1 MLVELQEIDRRG
13 WPRRRRGGGHRG
25 HPPIELVEAPT
36 YHGSREQAG
45 DELIDHRIARLLDT
59 DSRLATNVYQL
70 WRAGLSIRTSW

>member
-1 MLVELQEIDRRG
+1 MAT
-13 WPRRRRGGGHRG
+13 
-25 HPPIELVEAPT
+25 ELVEAPT

-59 DSRLATNVYQL
+59 DSRLATNVYEL